1 MSFILI
7 RVYEHNFIINF
18 NLKGIMEQLIPFFI
32 GLIKDAPGYFALTV
46 VFTIMVFI
54 LYIKVR
60 SINMDEITK
69 IGNLQS
75 DQVTELLKQV
85 SNLSKDLA
93 LARKE
98 ISSLYNKIDELEHV
112 IRLYKNKLREVDP
125 VEFVD
130 SRKVEILV

>member
-1 MSFILI
+1 
-7 RVYEHNFIINF
+7 
-18 NLKGIMEQLIPFFI
+18 MEQLIPFFI
-32 GLIKDAPGYFALTV
+32 ELIKAAPGYFGLTIIFIFA
-46 VFTIMVFI
+46 VFA

-85 SNLSKDLA
+85 NQLSKDLS

-98 ISSLYNKIDELEHV
+98 ISSLYNKIDELESV
-112 IRLYKNKLREVDP
+112 IRLYRSKLRDVEVGDFFDTKIP
-125 VEFVD
+125 PQEGAN
-130 SRKVEILV
+130 E